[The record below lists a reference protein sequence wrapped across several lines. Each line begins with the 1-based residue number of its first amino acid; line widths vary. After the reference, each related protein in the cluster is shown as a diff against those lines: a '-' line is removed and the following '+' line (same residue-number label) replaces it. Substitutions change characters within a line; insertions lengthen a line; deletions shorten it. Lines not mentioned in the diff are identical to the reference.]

1 LDRLNEEFGIKDEK
15 SFRRIVKS
23 SFAMRRKML
32 RNNLKGLFPNPE
44 ILSDPIFNQ
53 RAEQLSIKDYV
64 ELTELYLSQ
73 KNA

>member
-1 LDRLNEEFGIKDEK
+1 
-15 SFRRIVKS
+15 
-23 SFAMRRKML
+23 MRRKML